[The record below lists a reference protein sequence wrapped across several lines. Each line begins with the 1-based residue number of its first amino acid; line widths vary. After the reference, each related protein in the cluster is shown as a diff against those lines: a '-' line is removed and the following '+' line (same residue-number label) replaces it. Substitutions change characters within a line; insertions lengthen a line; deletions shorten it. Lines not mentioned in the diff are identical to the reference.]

1 MAATISAH
9 WSAPALKTNM
19 EGKSL
24 SGRLCRRP
32 LGQEMDSTSR
42 ICVKGLPK
50 RLTEE
55 RLREHFSQRGEV
67 TDAKIIKARYRPAEL
82 QTGRTVGALSLKC
95 HLLLQR
101 WSFTAVWLCGLP
113 NS

>member
-1 MAATISAH
+1 MAA
-9 WSAPALKTNM
+9 
-19 EGKSL
+19 SL
-24 SGRLCRRP
+24 QS
-32 LGQEMDSTSR
+32 MDPTSR

-67 TDAKIIKARYRPAEL
+67 TDAKIIKARYRPTKL
-82 QTGRTVGALSLKC
+82 QIGQTAWALSLKS

-101 WSFTAVWLCGLP
+101 WSFTAIWLCGLP